1 MYRDAPFDVQ
11 PVREASVED
20 LDQHLFRDTYLPSA
34 VHASVLEENNRPF
47 EAQMASLRLLDL
59 GPPATPTVLGLLAV
73 GKQPRRFLP
82 MAYVSFLR
90 LAGEQLA
97 AEVMTAHELH
107 GPLPRL
113 IPQLDDLLREHIMTK
128 VDITSGDTER
138 RQPDYP
144 LAALQ
149 QLIRNAVLH
158 RSYEGTQAWD
168 RHGNRPQFRY
178 GVDQQAWHD
187 AMGAQSVAQLGAVR
201 FLRRWSRSVLLS

>member
-1 MYRDAPFDVQ
+1 MDPRGAARAIASAQEEAVLAERRRYRDAPFDVQ

-20 LDQHLFRDTYLPSA
+20 LDQYLFRDTYLPSA
-34 VHASVLEENNRPF
+34 VHASVIEENNRPF
-47 EAQMASLRLLDL
+47 EAQLASLRLLDL

-97 AEVMTAHELH
+97 AEVITAHELH

-113 IPQLDDLLREHIMTK
+113 IPQLDDLLRVHIMTK
-128 VDITSGDTER
+128 VDITSGDTEQ

-158 RSYEGTQAWD
+158 RSYEGTQRGSASTGT
-168 RHGNRPQFRY
+168 RIGSKS
-178 GVDQQAWHD
+178 
-187 AMGAQSVAQLGAVR
+187 SVRAGPTVR
-201 FLRRWSRSVLLS
+201 